1 MTDDD
6 TNDGTT
12 DDAPIDARTG
22 DPVDATTDGGSDDGD
37 AADELGSV
45 IAESETTGD
54 GGTASDDRTA
64 SDGGTA
70 GGAPAETDDD
80 DGALDVADG
89 EKLVTYLHWALFSIL
104 VLVMLMATLR
114 FYGAASE
121 TIRTFVSDRYRSLF
135 MALFNLAIILFS
147 GLGLSVLVR
156 RMT

>member
-37 AADELGSV
+37 ELGSV
-45 IAESETTGD
+45 IAGSGSTSGD

-80 DGALDVADG
+80 DGALDVGDG

-135 MALFNLAIILFS
+135 VALFNLAIILFS